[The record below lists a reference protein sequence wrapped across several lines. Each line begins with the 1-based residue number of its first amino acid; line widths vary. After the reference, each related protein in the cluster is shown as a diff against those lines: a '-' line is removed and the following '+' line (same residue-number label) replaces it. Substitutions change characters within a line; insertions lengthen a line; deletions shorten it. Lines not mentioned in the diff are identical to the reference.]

1 MGMNQQHSTPPQPST
16 KTGRFVIILLLCL
29 GLVPFLGFCY
39 MSLGGIAVGLGE
51 RGLYSTGDD
60 AQAIPNTGH
69 IGVAYLL
76 QKETIPQWSPD
87 GTSIVFGSNEGKIYV
102 VDADGSRLSSLSK
115 GSGEYDV
122 DYYPDTSPDGYRIV
136 RATRRHKTGFPWN
149 ATNSYEIVVSAV
161 DGSNYH
167 RLTKNRHHDTYPA
180 WSPDGNLIAFIGRQ
194 GKLTIMNSDGS
205 LVQENLT
212 RILANHRPLWSPDGG
227 WIAFVDRYYNDTQD
241 LYGDDWDAFPNHYAY
256 AIYTVRPNGSDR
268 RMLGKSVGYPA
279 WSPDGSRIAFVRR
292 ESVDTYEDGQAYG
305 SAYGYLYTVSPDGS
319 DPRNLN
325 SLQNEELDDS
335 VSWSPDGSQILLLL
349 ESPAVGKED
358 SSPLTQPQQGLVHS
372 WSPDGSTIAVH
383 VQLSGPGIVLYT
395 MDRDGSNGR
404 ALVERNNDGTLSP
417 ANGKPLDDRQIA
429 TPLYVDAVHGGAPSS
444 TLVDMGHCSNIP
456 DSVLNYDGDVGV
468 DEPDC
473 SPHPFDV
480 MAIED

>member
-1 MGMNQQHSTPPQPST
+1 
-16 KTGRFVIILLLCL
+16 
-29 GLVPFLGFCY
+29 
-39 MSLGGIAVGLGE
+39 
-51 RGLYSTGDD
+51 
-60 AQAIPNTGH
+60 
-69 IGVAYLL
+69 
-76 QKETIPQWSPD
+76 
-87 GTSIVFGSNEGKIYV
+87 
-102 VDADGSRLSSLSK
+102 
-115 GSGEYDV
+115 
-122 DYYPDTSPDGYRIV
+122 
-136 RATRRHKTGFPWN
+136 
-149 ATNSYEIVVSAV
+149 
-161 DGSNYH
+161 
-167 RLTKNRHHDTYPA
+167 
-180 WSPDGNLIAFIGRQ
+180 
-194 GKLTIMNSDGS
+194 MNSDGS

-212 RILANHRPLWSPDGG
+212 RILANHRLLWSPDGS

-241 LYGDDWDAFPNHYAY
+241 LYGDDWDAFPNHYTY

-429 TPLYVDAVHGGAPSS
+429 TPLYVDVIHEAAPSS
-444 TLVDMGHCSNIP
+444 TLIDMGQCSNIP
-456 DSVLNYDGDVGV
+456 DSVLNYDGEVGV